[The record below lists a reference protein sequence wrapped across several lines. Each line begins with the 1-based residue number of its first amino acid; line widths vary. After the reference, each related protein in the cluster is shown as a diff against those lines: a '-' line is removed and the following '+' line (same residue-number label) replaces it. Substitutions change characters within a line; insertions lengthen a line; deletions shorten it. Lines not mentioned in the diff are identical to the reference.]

1 MPLLVPF
8 PDIELVLFALLD
20 RDLPSELGLAGK
32 SGTELPDAQ
41 EMPYIR
47 VHRVGGQRNR
57 LKDYPWVDIEVFAVG
72 KAGKSLSEAIEVAL
86 SSYPSGVA
94 VGSKFVKVEDV
105 QVRASL
111 ARRPWDDDSVRR
123 YGATYQLT
131 VSRS

>member
-1 MPLLVPF
+1 MMELTNF
-8 PDIELVLFALLD
+8 PDIEKVMFALLD
-20 RDLPSELGLAGK
+20 RGVPALAGK

-41 EMPYIR
+41 VMPYVR
-47 VHRVGGQRNR
+47 VHRIGGRRNR
-57 LKDYPWVDIEVFAVG
+57 LKDYPWVDVEVFAVG
-72 KAGKSLSEAIEVAL
+72 VAGKSLLEDIETAL
-86 SSYPSGVA
+86 FGYPEGVA

-111 ARRPWDDDSVRR
+111 DRRPWDDDSVRR